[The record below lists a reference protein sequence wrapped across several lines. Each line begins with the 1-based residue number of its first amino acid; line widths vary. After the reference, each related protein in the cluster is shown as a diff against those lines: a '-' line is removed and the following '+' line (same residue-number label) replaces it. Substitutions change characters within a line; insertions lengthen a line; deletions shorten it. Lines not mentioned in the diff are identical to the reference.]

1 MLMIFTAF
9 GRIAKMMTNGR
20 KGEGF
25 LDAEMLY
32 RLFEQADSGP
42 PSRDNPA
49 FFENDFQEL
58 IPVETVPE
66 IMGSYLRK
74 EDIIL
79 SLARERTSK
88 MKRHFKEGETF
99 FSIFN
104 EDSWKKKADY
114 NYLIKTIHSKVVKPE
129 ISQIIKNHNIM
140 SSLEG
145 QGQIV
150 DWFRN
155 NVGADLPKLNFN
167 LTALEKAVLRE
178 KVTKGTSTGVRM
190 TSNRGYSVCL
200 ALNGSVTAKN
210 KQRFFSWRDKRDT
223 ECVYLTDGECLA
235 EAVFIYQCDLM
246 FRRRCESLSVEHE
259 MEDIVYRTMWEGLK
273 KRINDCTCENGFV
286 LVEDLVASHELLDFL
301 VENGYRYRIL
311 ERSVYNSSQEKAQLF
326 GYLHLA
332 YYAPFQTELPRFW
345 YTYAPEKND
354 DGLSTYRWR
363 LQAVYFDM
371 FKLLFEEW
379 TLSKKNVQ
387 FLIQQ
392 KELAATV
399 FQTKKNIP
407 AKYQQVMENS
417 IFNDTYGY
425 VEIDEE
431 CDLKLFHEIELEYLA
446 LKRTCFRE
454 NGDYKGIA
462 LRFRKLGRYR
472 AAGIYFPGIGCQCV
486 DIRYPS
492 SFVHEYLHMVDDI
505 SGQLSDKYQ
514 FLAIREHYSM
524 ALKEQ
529 LYKLP
534 DGDPMRERLLGHS
547 KYNLDYY
554 CQPTEIFARCG
565 EMYFTSCH
573 QIKNSLLKPEE
584 GIQYPREDDVL
595 LLMLKDYY
603 SKIFPVLAED
613 ISPVQTANR

>member
-1 MLMIFTAF
+1 MSMIFMAI
-9 GRIAKMMTNGR
+9 GRMLKVIPYGR

-25 LDAEMLY
+25 LNAEMLY
-32 RLFEQADSGP
+32 RLLEQEDSGL

-49 FFENDFQEL
+49 FFEDDFKEL

-66 IMGSYLRK
+66 IMNSYLQK
-74 EDIIL
+74 EELIL
-79 SLARERTSK
+79 SLARKRTSR
-88 MKRHFKEGETF
+88 MQRHYKEGEAF
-99 FSIFN
+99 FSIFK
-104 EDSWKKKADY
+104 EDSGKRTADY
-114 NYLIKTIHSKVVKPE
+114 NYITKTVYSKFIKPE
-129 ISQIIKNHNIM
+129 ISRIIKNYQVM
-140 SSLEG
+140 FSPEG
-145 QGQIV
+145 QEQIV

-155 NVGADLPKLNFN
+155 NVGTDLPQLDFN
-167 LTALEKAVLRE
+167 LTALEKAVLKE
-178 KVTKGTSTGVRM
+178 KVTKGTRTGVKL
-190 TSNRGYSVCL
+190 TSSRGYAVCL
-200 ALNGSVTAKN
+200 SLDGSVKDRD
-210 KQRFFSWRDKRDT
+210 KRRSFSWRDKRDT
-223 ECVYLTDGECLA
+223 KYVYITDGECLA
-235 EAVFIYQCDLM
+235 DAVLTYQCDLL
-246 FRRRCESLSVEHE
+246 FRRRCESLNEEHR
-259 MEDIVYRTMWEGLK
+259 MEDIVYRSMWEDFK
-273 KRINDCTCENGFV
+273 KRIDDCTCENGIV
-286 LVEDLVASHELLDFL
+286 LVEDLVAIRELLDFL
-301 VENGYRYRIL
+301 VESGYRYRIM
-311 ERSVYNSSQEKAQLF
+311 ERSVYNSSQEKTQLF

-332 YYAPFQTELPRFW
+332 YFAPFQAALPRFW
-345 YTYAPEKND
+345 YAYAPKEYD
-354 DGLSTYRWR
+354 DGLATYRWR
-363 LQAVYFDM
+363 LQTVYFKL

-454 NGDYKGIA
+454 SGDYKGIA

-492 SFVHEYLHMVDDI
+492 SFGHEYLHMVDDN

-514 FLAIREHYSM
+514 FLAIREQYAA
-524 ALKEQ
+524 ALKER
-529 LYKLP
+529 LHKLP
-534 DGDPMRERLLGHS
+534 DKDPMKERLLGHS

-554 CQPTEIFARCG
+554 CRPTEIFARCG
-565 EMYFTSCH
+565 EIYFTSCH
-573 QIKNSLLKPEE
+573 QIKNSLLMPIE
-584 GIQYPREDDVL
+584 GIPYPREDDVL
-595 LLMLKDYY
+595 LLMIKDYY
-603 SKIFPVLAED
+603 SKIFPILKED
-613 ISPVQTANR
+613 ARPALTANR